1 MPTNYLK
8 ISRTAANYAEFCEKM
23 MLVIL
28 SMPCVLGFNVLAGFE
43 PLGAG
48 TNIMDLEDFIVSNNL
63 LPLGS
68 LGYVLFCI
76 RKNGWGWENFLSE
89 VNAGEGVHFPRGLK
103 GYVSYVLPLIIIVI
117 YLKGYYDMFA
127 GRGTAVLVGWMAAAV
142 LFMGFVLFCAA
153 GAGKSKDI

>member
-1 MPTNYLK
+1 MNVVLL
-8 ISRTAANYAEFCEKM
+8 I
-23 MLVIL
+23 VL

-68 LGYVLFCI
+68 LGYVLFCTK
-76 RKNGWGWENFLSE
+76 RNGWGWENFLE
-89 VNAGEGVHFPRGLK
+89 EANAGEGIRFPRGLK

-117 YLKGYYDMFA
+117 YLKGYYDKFA
-127 GRGTAVLVGWMAAAV
+127 GQGTMALVGWMAAAV
-142 LFMGFVLFCAA
+142 LFLGFVLFCA
-153 GAGKSKDI
+153 GSKSLDT